1 MKKVKTFF
9 LLMVMFLSASQLFAL
24 TVEYVGL
31 DRLSKEANMIVS
43 GKVISSY
50 SVWEDN
56 CIYTYTTLAVSEMLK
71 GETVSKKI
79 VVKQMGGTVGQIS
92 QTVDG
97 TPKLILNDNV
107 VLFLSYWK
115 GAYWIHSIVLGHF
128 NVIEENGIKY
138 AFNNLNNIG
147 LIDPITKK
155 HITEVNRKENRIEL
169 NSFVTAVKDYLK
181 N

>member
-79 VVKQMGGTVGQIS
+79 VVK
-92 QTVDG
+92 
-97 TPKLILNDNV
+97 
-107 VLFLSYWK
+107 
-115 GAYWIHSIVLGHF
+115 
-128 NVIEENGIKY
+128 
-138 AFNNLNNIG
+138 
-147 LIDPITKK
+147 
-155 HITEVNRKENRIEL
+155 
-169 NSFVTAVKDYLK
+169 
-181 N
+181 